1 MNPQTRHRLLHRI
14 EEQEAEVKL
23 QREAAA
29 LRRQQAAEAERGELL
44 QGIAEREARARL
56 QQEAG
61 AALRRQQAAE
71 AERVRAAVEAEQ
83 RRTLLKISQFIWLSF
98 GVLEGLIGLRILL
111 KLIAANPNNPFA
123 QLIYDVTD
131 LFLWPFAGLTMTPA
145 ANGIVLEVSSII
157 ALFFYALVSVLIQR
171 LIWIAFSRPRV

>member
-23 QREAAA
+23 EQEAAALRRQRAVEAERVQVLQGIEEREAKARLQQDAAAA
-29 LRRQQAAEAERGELL
+29 LRRQQAAEAER
-44 QGIAEREARARL
+44 
-56 QQEAG
+56 
-61 AALRRQQAAE
+61 
-71 AERVRAAVEAEQ
+71 VHAAVEAEQ
-83 RRTLLKISQFIWLSF
+83 RRTLLKISQFIWLGF
-98 GVLEGLIGLRILL
+98 GMLEGLIGLRILL

-123 QLIYDVTD
+123 QLIYVVTD

-145 ANGIVLEVSSII
+145 ANGIVLEISSII

-171 LIWIAFSRPRV
+171 LIWITFSRPRV

>member
-23 QREAAA
+23 EQEAAA
-29 LRRQQAAEAERGELL
+29 LRRQQAAEAK
-44 QGIAEREARARL
+44 
-56 QQEAG
+56 
-61 AALRRQQAAE
+61 
-71 AERVRAAVEAEQ
+71 RVHAAVEAEQ
-83 RRTLLKISQFIWLSF
+83 CRILLKISQFIWLGF

-123 QLIYDVTD
+123 QLIYVVTD
-131 LFLWPFAGLTMTPA
+131 LFLWPFVGLTMTPA
-145 ANGIVLEVSSII
+145 ANGIVLEISSIV

-171 LIWIAFSRPRV
+171 LIWIAFNQPRV